1 MASHHHGGDP
11 RKAEYWR
18 RQIERW
24 HSSGMSISRFCRSSG
39 FSESLFYYWRRTIA
53 QRDGQVRARG
63 GGLFVPVRV
72 AEDEPGSLP
81 GGIEIVLA
89 GDRRIRVNG
98 RVDRQMLA
106 EVVAVV
112 ISASSVEP
120 EGQAC

>member
-11 RKAEYWR
+11 RKARCWR

-53 QRDGQVRARG
+53 QRDGQVRERG

-72 AEDEPGSLP
+72 TEDEPGSLP

-106 EVVAVV
+106 DVVAVV
-112 ISASSVEP
+112 